1 VGGSVQASRS
11 VAAVTFFLAAAGPA
25 ACSSNY
31 DSGPSCP
38 DPSLPSLRIDTSA
51 APLGT
56 VTTQGACTEVHC
68 ATAEG
73 RGCSLWEGKITSLSE
88 LDTCTIVLTLPDG
101 RRLTKVAHG
110 SSTCGIQD
118 RTPVVF
124 VP

>member
-1 VGGSVQASRS
+1 MGGSVHAARS
-11 VAAVTFFLAAAGPA
+11 VAGVTLFLAATGGA
-25 ACSSNY
+25 ACSSNH

-38 DPSLPSLRIDTSA
+38 DPSVPSLRVDTSA

-56 VTTQGACTEVHC
+56 VTTQGACTEVRC
-68 ATAEG
+68 ATSEG
-73 RGCSLWEGKITSLSE
+73 GGCSLWEGEITSLSE

-110 SSTCGIQD
+110 SSICGIQD
-118 RTPVVF
+118 RTPVIF